1 MTAAAPQLLTT
12 PTLHSDLRRMVRR
25 RVPDRDVEDI
35 VQEVLCD
42 ALARPLPASS
52 PRDVARWV
60 MAIAK
65 NKVAD
70 YHRRAGRELPSDE
83 LEIGASSS
91 VVEDRDLLGAVLR
104 EAAADPRGSE
114 TLDWLVREHEGE
126 TLGSIAA
133 EVRLE
138 AAAVRQRVSRF
149 RKRLRVALLVAA
161 ALSAG
166 GLVWWSAGALTSEP
180 VIAEREI
187 AIVPDAPT
195 AAEVP
200 SPAAS
205 TIRAGALSSLDGA
218 WQVDA
223 AEPAEG
229 TPAALRAV
237 VAAQRA
243 ITTITVSGTDV
254 VIASPARE
262 VRGAL
267 SLRST
272 APNRWVGTLTTDR
285 GSSPVE
291 VTYDGGRATVTATG
305 GPLRGTVVLSR

>member
-1 MTAAAPQLLTT
+1 
-12 PTLHSDLRRMVRR
+12 
-25 RVPDRDVEDI
+25 
-35 VQEVLCD
+35 
-42 ALARPLPASS
+42 
-52 PRDVARWV
+52 

-83 LEIGASSS
+83 LEIGASSN

-104 EAAADPRGSE
+104 EAALDPRGPE

-133 EVRLE
+133 EQRLE
-138 AAAVRQRVSRF
+138 AAAVRQRVSRL
-149 RKRLRVALLVAA
+149 RKRLRVALLLAA

-166 GLVWWSAGALTSEP
+166 GFVWWSASEP
-180 VIAEREI
+180 ASKLAVKEPEI

-195 AAEVP
+195 AAEAP
-200 SPAAS
+200 PPAGSTTRAS
-205 TIRAGALSSLDGA
+205 ALPSLDGA

-229 TPAALRAV
+229 TSAAVRAV

-243 ITTITVSGTDV
+243 ITTITVSGSDV

-285 GSSPVE
+285 GASPVE
-291 VTYDGGRATVTATG
+291 VSYEAGRATVTATG